1 MVTVTTVNLSADTS
15 AADSRLGPS
24 ELGVLTPD
32 EFRSLLDRLRRIDS
46 AQPNDADPH
55 LVVTSAAG
63 RFIIRTGQGKLFLYD
78 ARDTTAPYGLRSP
91 EEIVAQLDPQI
102 TQAPFAFPSTTPAKQ
117 PKAAPH
123 YAIAFALVVAGLA
136 LNGYT
141 IYSVF
146 SIESVAQPPAVVV
159 LTDLNELTTRGRDA
173 IGSYATGNRP
183 GDRVI
188 TVTPDGKV
196 RFSELGSRDSISINT
211 DTFRLGRRD
220 QRLCLLTLESGVV
233 DFVNP
238 DTLLYYRD
246 TYRRSK

>member
-1 MVTVTTVNLSADTS
+1 MFTVTTVNLSADTS
-15 AADSRLGPS
+15 TADSRLGPS

-32 EFRSLLDRLRRIDS
+32 EFRSLLDRLRRIDC
-46 AQPNDADPH
+46 AQPTEADPH

-63 RFIIRTGQGKLFLYD
+63 HFIIRTSQGKLFLHD
-78 ARDTTAPYGLRSP
+78 ARDTTEPYSLLSP
-91 EEIVAQLDPQI
+91 EEIVTQLDPQI
-102 TQAPFAFPSTTPAKQ
+102 TPAPYAFPTTTPTKK

-123 YAIAFALVVAGLA
+123 YAIAFAIFVAGLA
-136 LNGYT
+136 LNAYT
-141 IYSVF
+141 ICSVF
-146 SIESVAQPPAVVV
+146 NIESVAQPPSVVV
-159 LTDLNELTTRGRDA
+159 LTDLEELATRDRDA
-173 IGSYATGNRP
+173 IGSYATGSRP

-196 RFSELGSRDSISINT
+196 RFSELGSPDGISINT

-220 QRLCLLTLESGVV
+220 KRLCLVTLESGVV

-238 DTLLYYRD
+238 DTLLYYGD